1 MLWAWVSGK
10 VAVAGQQRDSVR
22 DPGPQMG
29 KLLTVQ
35 VWQGGREV
43 RWPPGEQGHQHETML
58 RRRQHS
64 DQNDRS

>member
-10 VAVAGQQRDSVR
+10 VAVTGQQRNSVC

-35 VWQGGREV
+35 VGQGDREV
-43 RWPPGEQGHQHETML
+43 RWPPGEQGHQHETVL
-58 RRRQHS
+58 RSRQHS
-64 DQNDRS
+64 DQKDRS